1 MNEARYHPFS
11 HATLRDVSGYGG
23 GNKAVTQVASNMGA
37 VSFVAPSDSQPST
50 STLSQYPEYVKKKA
64 PLPGK
69 KILAWQQ
76 QQQEQEQQRQ
86 MQQHQASVISQQQPQ
101 PHFTPQRQDSNTCH
115 MPQGRP
121 GHVSVIQNSQHVYQR
136 SVIQAAPAM
145 AMVKPAP
152 LVPES
157 PAATYTPSYLTPR
170 PQQHAFVGVGASQ
183 VTAPV
188 PVLKRENTDLSQLGQ
203 AQPQQNSE
211 LVQLLRNTQKK
222 SRTEVVDS
230 RRPVRTSRGQT
241 RKHKCQDAAEDLS
254 KISGKHKKVVAM
266 ASIPPPPSSGLPQPE
281 PSHSDQGPLSISTED
296 AKQATAEHK
305 RRHTIKNGFEFLR
318 TLLPSLSQTPNVKIS
333 KAALLAKGAEHVEEL
348 SREKEELGMEVE
360 QLKRSVEEL
369 NKDIAQYQLQL
380 PTAGEAH
387 INAE

>member
-23 GNKAVTQVASNMGA
+23 GNKAGSQGAANMA
-37 VSFVAPSDSQPST
+37 ASFVAPSDSQPST
-50 STLSQYPEYVKKKA
+50 STLSQYPEYSVKKKA

-86 MQQHQASVISQQQPQ
+86 MQQQQQASVISQQQVQQHFPQ
-101 PHFTPQRQDSNTCH
+101 QQRQDSNTCH
-115 MPQGRP
+115 VAQGRP
-121 GHVSVIQNSQHVYQR
+121 GHVSVIQNGQQVYQR
-136 SVIQAAPAM
+136 SVIQSAPAM
-145 AMVKPAP
+145 TIVKPVP

-170 PQQHAFVGVGASQ
+170 PQQHSFGVGASH

-188 PVLKRENTDLSQLGQ
+188 PVLKRENTDLAQ
-203 AQPQQNSE
+203 AQPQHNSE
-211 LVQLLRNTQKK
+211 LVQLLRNNQKK

-230 RRPVRTSRGQT
+230 RRPVRTSRGQP

-266 ASIPPPPSSGLPQPE
+266 ASIPPPPSNGLPQPE
-281 PSHSDQGPLSISTED
+281 PAHADRGSLSIVTED
-296 AKQATAEHK
+296 AKLATAEHK
-305 RRHTIKNGFEFLR
+305 RRCTIKNGFEFLR

-348 SREKEELGMEVE
+348 SREKEELGREVE

-369 NKDIAQYQLQL
+369 NKDISQYQLQL
-380 PTAGEAH
+380 PTAGETH
-387 INAE
+387 

>member
-23 GNKAVTQVASNMGA
+23 GNKAGSQGTNNMGG

-86 MQQHQASVISQQQPQ
+86 MQQQASVISQQQVQ
-101 PHFTPQRQDSNTCH
+101 PHFPQQQRQDSNTCH
-115 MPQGRP
+115 VAQGRP

-136 SVIQAAPAM
+136 SVIQSAPAM
-145 AMVKPAP
+145 SMVKPAP

-170 PQQHAFVGVGASQ
+170 PQQHSFVGVCQASH

-188 PVLKRENTDLSQLGQ
+188 PVLKRENSDLAQ
-203 AQPQQNSE
+203 AQPQHNSE

-222 SRTEVVDS
+222 SKTEVVDS

-266 ASIPPPPSSGLPQPE
+266 ASIPPPPSSGLPQPQ
-281 PSHSDQGPLSISTED
+281 PSADQGSLSIITED
-296 AKQATAEHK
+296 AKLATAEHK
-305 RRHTIKNGFEFLR
+305 RRCTIKNGFEFLR

-348 SREKEELGMEVE
+348 SREKEELGREVE

-380 PTAGEAH
+380 PTAG
-387 INAE
+387 ILIVD